1 MTAVDVCQC
10 SPISIALDITV
21 ELELAWL
28 LWLLFLRG
36 GILFA
41 GAQHVFVGLVFEG
54 VEEGEALVLVKFE
67 RLDRSIRII
76 RYLSILIIIRIS
88 EKVIPQ

>member
-10 SPISIALDITV
+10 SPISIALDIAV

-41 GAQHVFVGLVFEG
+41 GAHHVFVGLVFEG